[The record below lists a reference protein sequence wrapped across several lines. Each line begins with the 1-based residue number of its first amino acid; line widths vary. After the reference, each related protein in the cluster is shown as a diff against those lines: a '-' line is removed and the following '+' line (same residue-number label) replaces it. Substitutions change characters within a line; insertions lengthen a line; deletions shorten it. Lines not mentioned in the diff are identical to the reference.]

1 MLDFTIHT
9 KVFFGENALDALRT
23 INIKKAFV
31 VTDPFMVQS
40 GAINNLTDI
49 LDDLQVPY
57 SIFHD
62 IVPDPPIENVGDG
75 VIAFLKADPDTV
87 IALGGGSAIDAAKAI
102 SEFALKISG
111 KSNAHCIAIPT
122 TSGTGSEVTSF
133 AVISDKQNNVKH
145 PLVSDSLLPD
155 IAILDPKLVIT
166 VPKIV
171 TADTGM
177 DVLTHAMEA
186 YVSTKSNDFSDALA
200 EKAIR
205 LVCENLLCAYS
216 DGTNLFAREKI
227 HNASCIAGMAFN
239 NTSLGLN
246 HGLAHSLGAQF
257 KIAHGRINAI
267 LLPHIIKFNAQVKDH
282 DSETYNDAAIKYANI
297 SKMLNFPASNIS
309 EAVNSLVTA
318 IIKLQKDMNM
328 PTSLCEQG
336 INKEDLNLFKKEIA
350 KNALL
355 DATTK
360 TNPRTPTINE
370 VLQIIE
376 DIY

>member
-1 MLDFTIHT
+1 MDFTIYT
-9 KVFFGENALDALRT
+9 KVFFGENALDALRVLK
-23 INIKKAFV
+23 IKKVFV

-40 GAINNLTDI
+40 GAINNLTII
-49 LDDLQVPY
+49 LDDMKVPY
-57 SIFHD
+57 TIFDD
-62 IVPDPPIENVGDG
+62 IVPDPPIEKVAKG
-75 VIAFLKADPDTV
+75 VNAFLQADPDTV
-87 IALGGGSAIDAAKAI
+87 IGLGGGSAIDAAKAI

-111 KSNAHCIAIPT
+111 KSKNLCIAIPT

-133 AVISDKQNNVKH
+133 AVISDKQNNIKY

-186 YVSTKSNDFSDALA
+186 YVSTKCNDFSDALA
-200 EKAIR
+200 EKAVR
-205 LVCENLLCAYS
+205 LVCENLLDAYTEG
-216 DGTNLFAREKI
+216 DNLKAREKI

-246 HGLAHSLGAQF
+246 HGLAHALGAQF
-257 KIAHGRINAI
+257 KIAHGRINSI
-267 LLPHIIKFNAQVKDH
+267 LLPHIIKYNANIKGNYN
-282 DSETYNDAAIKYANI
+282 ETYNEAAIKYANVA
-297 SKMLNFPASNIS
+297 KMLNFPSSNIG
-309 EAVNSLVTA
+309 EAINSLTKA
-318 IIKLQKDMNM
+318 IIKLQKDMKM
-328 PTSLCEQG
+328 PISLREQG
-336 INKEDLNLFKKEIA
+336 ILKSDLDKFKEEIA
-350 KNALL
+350 KNALQ

-360 TNPRTPTINE
+360 TNPRVPTLEEII
-370 VLQIIE
+370 QILE